1 MKNHVSIISKSFVFS
16 LSLLLVLSMIAVVI
30 PFVIVVVL
38 DIAAIYFLV
47 TEIIW
52 YINIMIE
59 MLMVLND

>member
-1 MKNHVSIISKSFVFS
+1 MKNHVSIISKSLVFS